1 MQKAAAALLS
11 VFINPLCGIH
21 PLLDFRGRRNERE
34 CRYREKRLYREIH
47 RQYISRLH
55 RVFHVS
61 FTKL

>member
-21 PLLDFRGRRNERE
+21 PLLDFQGRRNERE

-47 RQYISRLH
+47 R
-55 RVFHVS
+55 
-61 FTKL
+61 